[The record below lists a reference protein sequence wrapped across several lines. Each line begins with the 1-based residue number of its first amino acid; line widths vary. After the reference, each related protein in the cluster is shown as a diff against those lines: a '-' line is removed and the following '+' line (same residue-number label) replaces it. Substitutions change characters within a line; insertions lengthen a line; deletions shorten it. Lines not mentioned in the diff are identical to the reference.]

1 MRTTDLKSIYLSLL
15 AAFIFTLLPWAGVGL
30 LLRPDFVLLTLIF
43 WILRA
48 PHQCN
53 IGTAWFMGL
62 WVDLATGGIFGQYAL
77 AYTATSFVAV
87 IYQRRLVL
95 FNNMQQLVYVLALL
109 IISQLV
115 LLTLKTFAGNE
126 SLGWVYFV
134 PSLTGVFLWQAA
146 IILGLNTGKYSRS
159 N

>member
-1 MRTTDLKSIYLSLL
+1 MHATELKFIYLSLL
-15 AAFIFTLLPWAGVGL
+15 AAFIFSLLPWSGVGL

-48 PHQCN
+48 PGLCN

-95 FNNMQQLVYVLALL
+95 FNNMQQLVYVLTLL

-115 LLTLKTFAGNE
+115 LLTLKTFVGNE
-126 SLGWVYFV
+126 SPGWAYFI
-134 PSLTGVFLWQAA
+134 PSLTGVILWKIA